1 MGGGK
6 GERKEEERKGGGR
19 GRERNGEEGRVR
31 ICSRLPLAVWATMY
45 CTYLA
50 STNAQSIIV
59 KLQNFEGV
67 AGGAGQE
74 GRDSLHSSRTK
85 CIVAEIQ
92 LCQVGFGCDDAI
104 TKSRL

>member
-1 MGGGK
+1 M
-6 GERKEEERKGGGR
+6 ERKGEG
-19 GRERNGEEGRVR
+19 GRVR
-31 ICSRLPLAVWATMY
+31 ICSILPLGVWATMY
-45 CTYLA
+45 CAYLA

-59 KLQNFEGV
+59 ELQDFEGV

-74 GRDSLHSSRTK
+74 GRDGLHSSWTK
-85 CIVAEIQ
+85 CIVTEIQ